1 MWVCRVT
8 RQNPAPPAESLL
20 IRAFKQ
26 LPSKSSLFYPRP
38 LSLPALQSLVRHQK
52 AKRNREQKFL
62 PETTQSSSTLPFPP
76 SRASAWLTRSRE
88 LFFEA
93 FPPFEASHWQ
103 STQSDTFAS
112 LAPTHYPGELVSQW
126 VSCSVCNT
134 FRFPLCWCLWSPE
147 SGLTRSKWVG
157 EPDHKL
163 PTNAMQW

>member
-1 MWVCRVT
+1 MCEFAVSPCHRVQLHQLSPCSFVSVYMYLYLCICVLIIIRRCYVRVCRLT

-52 AKRNREQKFL
+52 AKRNQEQKFL

-76 SRASAWLTRSRE
+76 STASAWLTRSRE

-103 STQSDTFAS
+103 STQSDAFAS
-112 LAPTHYPGELVSQW
+112 LAPIHYPGELVSQ
-126 VSCSVCNT
+126 
-134 FRFPLCWCLWSPE
+134 
-147 SGLTRSKWVG
+147 
-157 EPDHKL
+157 
-163 PTNAMQW
+163 